1 MKKIIP
7 IVLFISVLVFSCNKT
22 ETTSNQQVTSNT
34 TTSSEAGTMDID
46 FQAVFGE
53 KANDDNNLMQ
63 NSYLKVSGSYGN
75 IDAKVDATTGAS
87 TPKGATKSWDSY
99 RYENNQ
105 YANNKIERGLGFF
118 VLYGVS
124 PSKTYNFDGMTGTGT
139 SQKVLNGTNG
149 PIITGTGVTKDETG
163 VITIRY
169 AHAGGPTVYPWVYEL
184 KSDTNGIFKIGYGS
198 DNNKVSTSQISNDM
212 NFADIQM
219 ATDKAKDGIPYWQGD
234 LQGTFENDT
243 LTLKGTLKEV
253 K

>member
-22 ETTSNQQVTSNT
+22 ETTSNQQGTSNT

-105 YANNKIERGLGFF
+105 YANNKIEIGLGFF

>member
-7 IVLFISVLVFSCNKT
+7 IVLFISVLIFSCSKT
-22 ETTSNQQVTSNT
+22 DTTSNQKGTA
-34 TTSSEAGTMDID
+34 EAGTMDLD

-63 NSYLKVSGSYGN
+63 NSYLKVSGTYGN

-124 PSKTYNFDGMTGTGT
+124 PAKTYNFDGMTGTGT

-198 DNNKVSTSQISNDM
+198 DNNKVSTSQISNDI

-219 ATDKAKDGIPYWQGD
+219 VTDKAKDGIPYWQGD

>member
-7 IVLFISVLVFSCNKT
+7 IVLFISVLIFSCSKT
-22 ETTSNQQVTSNT
+22 DTISNQTVT
-34 TTSSEAGTMDID
+34 SEAGTMDID
-46 FQAVFGE
+46 FKAVFGE

-63 NSYLKVSGSYGN
+63 NSYLKVSGTYGN
-75 IDAKVDATTGAS
+75 IDAKVDAATGAS
-87 TPKGATKSWDSY
+87 TPAGATKSWDSY
-99 RYENNQ
+99 RYENKQ
-105 YANNKIERGLGFF
+105 YANNKIERGFGFF

-124 PSKTYNFDGMTGTGT
+124 PAKTYNFDGMTGTGT

-219 ATDKAKDGIPYWQGD
+219 VTDKAKDGIPYWQGD

>member
-22 ETTSNQQVTSNT
+22 ETTSNQQGTSNT

-139 SQKVLNGTNG
+139 SQKILNGTNG

>member
-22 ETTSNQQVTSNT
+22 ETTSNKQGTSNT

>member
-22 ETTSNQQVTSNT
+22 ETTSNQQGTSNT

-212 NFADIQM
+212 NFADIRM